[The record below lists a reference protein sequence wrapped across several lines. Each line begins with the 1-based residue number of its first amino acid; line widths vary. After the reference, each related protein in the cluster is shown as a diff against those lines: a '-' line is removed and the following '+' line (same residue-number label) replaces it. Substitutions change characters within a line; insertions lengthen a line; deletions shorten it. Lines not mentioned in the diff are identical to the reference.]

1 MKWEIG
7 YSKRAYDFILE
18 HGARDKINAVVKDFI
33 LKITG
38 ANINVDVKK
47 LKGEWSGY
55 YRIRKGKI
63 RVILKPNTMSGII
76 FVDIVDFRGNVYK

>member
-18 HGARDKINAVVKDFI
+18 HGVKDKINAAVTDFI

-38 ANINVDVKK
+38 ANINIDVKK
-47 LKGEWSGY
+47 LKGEWAGY

-63 RVILKPNTMSGII
+63 RIIIKPDNASGSI
-76 FVDIVDFRGNVYK
+76 FVDAVDFRGNVYK